1 LSPDWSK
8 QEVSVF
14 ALSVVGHPST
24 HSFSHAMAARASTTL
39 ELLGIEVAH
48 HDLYEEGFEPVSG
61 GDELVALHREQLAAA
76 DLILVFHP
84 NWWGMPPAILKGW
97 VDRVF
102 VPHVAYRDAPIG
114 FPPLGLLT
122 ATAALVFNTGDTP
135 PEREAAVFGDPL
147 QKLWV
152 AQILGFCGVDNVV
165 RRLYSPASSSTDEQ
179 REIWLEEV
187 DALVAAA
194 TE

>member
-1 LSPDWSK
+1 M
-8 QEVSVF
+8 F
-14 ALSVVGHPST
+14 ALSVVGHPSH
-24 HSFSHAMAARASTTL
+24 HSFSHAMAVRAETTL
-39 ELLGIEVAH
+39 ELLGVDVAH

-76 DLILVFHP
+76 DLLLIFHP
-84 NWWGMPPAILKGW
+84 NWWGMPPAMLKGW

-102 VPHVAYRDAPIG
+102 VPDVAYRDAPVG
-114 FPPLGLLT
+114 FPPLGLLKAKT
-122 ATAALVFNTGDTP
+122 AVVFNTGDTP
-135 PEREAAVFGDPL
+135 PEREEAVFGDPL
-147 QKLWV
+147 QMLWV

-187 DALVAAA
+187 AVLVSSGASR
-194 TE
+194 